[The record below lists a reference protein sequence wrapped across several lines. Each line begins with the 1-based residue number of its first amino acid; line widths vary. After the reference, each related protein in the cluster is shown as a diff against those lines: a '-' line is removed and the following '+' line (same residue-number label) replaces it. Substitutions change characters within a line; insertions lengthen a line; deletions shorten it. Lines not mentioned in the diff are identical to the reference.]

1 MHWPSPWGE
10 GFPGWHLEC
19 TAMSQ
24 KYLGSQFDI
33 HGGGMDLK
41 FPHHE
46 CEIAQAESVYK
57 KSPVNY
63 WLHANMLTLNGKKM
77 AKSTGN
83 NILPDQMFSGEN
95 KVFKKAFSPMVVR
108 FFMLQAHYRSIV
120 DISEIALEASEK
132 GFNRLVEGIKTLDNL
147 VASSI
152 TSEFDL
158 KAWKEKCYGAMNDD
172 FNSPILI
179 GYLFDAVKYINA
191 TANNKQEIST
201 KDLEEL
207 KQIMN
212 EFFNDVLGLKS
223 DEKSIKLSENIKLQ
237 GTLDL
242 LSDIR
247 DKARNS
253 KDFET
258 SDLIRDALAK
268 LNIQVNDAP
277 KGSSFKIK

>member
-1 MHWPSPWGE
+1 
-10 GFPGWHLEC
+10 
-19 TAMSQ
+19 MSQ

-83 NILPDQMFSGEN
+83 NILPDKMFSGEN
-95 KVFKKAFSPMVVR
+95 NVFKKAFSPMVVR

-132 GFNRLVEGIKTLDNL
+132 GFYRLVDGIKTLDNL
-147 VASSI
+147 VPSSI
-152 TSEFDL
+152 TSGFDL
-158 KAWKEKCYGAMNDD
+158 IAWKEKCYSAMNDD
-172 FNSPILI
+172 FNSPLLI

-191 TANNKQEIST
+191 TANNKQEISGE
-201 KDLEEL
+201 DLKEL

-212 EFFNDVLGLKS
+212 GFFNDVLGLKS
-223 DEKSIKLSENIKLQ
+223 DQKSMKLSEHIQLQ

-242 LSDIR
+242 LSKIR

-258 SDLIRDALAK
+258 SDFIRDNLLK
-268 LNIQVNDAP
+268 LNIQINDAP

>member
-242 LSDIR
+242 LSEIR

-268 LNIQVNDAP
+268 LNIQINDAP